1 MDTAIRPAK
10 DLAGLLNYAPP
21 RVREQPQAPL
31 VKDKPPMERPLRSL
45 GVETAAPMGREDFAV
60 NLRRRVSLDPELVPE
75 PKSLKDR
82 VERGNRA
89 AADWYHGHRGV
100 DRLDSGIVASHAS
113 TIWE

>member
-75 PKSLKDR
+75 PKSLKEEWSGAIALRGGRDR
-82 VERGNRA
+82 VGF
-89 AADWYHGHRGV
+89 D
-100 DRLDSGIVASHAS
+100 LIVQSVPIRQDHFA
-113 TIWE
+113 T